1 MYKVLI
7 GKMKVVNSNPVEYYF
22 LINDSWVSM
31 NNFIGKKISFKWSG
45 YVFCSCGKKMK
56 KFYRQNFCYDC
67 FWNAPEA
74 SPSIFKPELCQAHL
88 GIEER
93 DLEWEKKFQLQPH
106 VVYLS
111 ISSGVKVGVTR
122 KNSVETRWID
132 QGAVEGIILA
142 ETPNRYLA
150 GKIEVHLKK
159 YLADKTSWVKMLK
172 GDVDKVDL
180 IKKKEEIINLI
191 SDDFKPY
198 IVETN
203 NLQKITF
210 PIEIY
215 PEKIKSI
222 SLGKQNLIEEKLV
235 GIKGQYLIFDSD
247 YVFNVRRHSGFLVN
261 LSII

>member
-111 ISSGVKVGVTR
+111 I
-122 KNSVETRWID
+122 
-132 QGAVEGIILA
+132 
-142 ETPNRYLA
+142 
-150 GKIEVHLKK
+150 
-159 YLADKTSWVKMLK
+159 
-172 GDVDKVDL
+172 
-180 IKKKEEIINLI
+180 
-191 SDDFKPY
+191 
-198 IVETN
+198 
-203 NLQKITF
+203 
-210 PIEIY
+210 
-215 PEKIKSI
+215 
-222 SLGKQNLIEEKLV
+222 
-235 GIKGQYLIFDSD
+235 
-247 YVFNVRRHSGFLVN
+247 
-261 LSII
+261 

>member
-1 MYKVLI
+1 
-7 GKMKVVNSNPVEYYF
+7 
-22 LINDSWVSM
+22 
-31 NNFIGKKISFKWSG
+31 
-45 YVFCSCGKKMK
+45 
-56 KFYRQNFCYDC
+56 
-67 FWNAPEA
+67 
-74 SPSIFKPELCQAHL
+74 
-88 GIEER
+88 
-93 DLEWEKKFQLQPH
+93 
-106 VVYLS
+106 
-111 ISSGVKVGVTR
+111 
-122 KNSVETRWID
+122 
-132 QGAVEGIILA
+132 
-142 ETPNRYLA
+142 
-150 GKIEVHLKK
+150 
-159 YLADKTSWVKMLK
+159 MLK

>member
-1 MYKVLI
+1 
-7 GKMKVVNSNPVEYYF
+7 
-22 LINDSWVSM
+22 
-31 NNFIGKKISFKWSG
+31 
-45 YVFCSCGKKMK
+45 
-56 KFYRQNFCYDC
+56 
-67 FWNAPEA
+67 
-74 SPSIFKPELCQAHL
+74 
-88 GIEER
+88 
-93 DLEWEKKFQLQPH
+93 
-106 VVYLS
+106 
-111 ISSGVKVGVTR
+111 
-122 KNSVETRWID
+122 
-132 QGAVEGIILA
+132 
-142 ETPNRYLA
+142 
-150 GKIEVHLKK
+150 
-159 YLADKTSWVKMLK
+159 MLK

-191 SDDFKPY
+191 SDEFKPY

-222 SLGKQNLIEEKLV
+222 SLDKQNLIEEKLV